1 MIVHQPL
8 QCIID
13 FVLSNRE
20 SPAVAVFLAT
30 LPNLKL
36 LYLSTT
42 LSIICVCLKMSIS
55 LSISHAALM
64 FWIKIGFL
72 STSLE
77 SHNKRILLY
86 CVCHNQ
92 LSKHCRQPSEAL
104 ANFGNVGPVPEELQG
119 LTWIEEL
126 LIARVHVCGSIVR
139 LGQ

>member
-36 LYLSTT
+36 FYLPTT

-55 LSISHAALM
+55 LSISHAASM

-77 SHNKRILLY
+77 SHKTSVFFYVVYVTINSPKTISPPKHLQISDGLRLFQK
-86 CVCHNQ
+86 N
-92 LSKHCRQPSEAL
+92 SK
-104 ANFGNVGPVPEELQG
+104 V
-119 LTWIEEL
+119 
-126 LIARVHVCGSIVR
+126 
-139 LGQ
+139 